1 MPTEYGRGTIKK
13 KIERQLSAN
22 KGGSGII
29 RIFESLIEDPGI
41 GSNTTDIPFPP
52 PHLHPLIIRVLS
64 LDLLKNNIT
73 STLTRLF
80 SHPTFHQ
87 LTIHALRTKSFKT
100 PLVLSSTA
108 SLAYSKQ
115 SATEI

>member
-1 MPTEYGRGTIKK
+1 MPTEYGRGTIK

-52 PHLHPLIIRVLS
+52 PPPPPPI
-64 LDLLKNNIT
+64 DNQGPFF
-73 STLTRLF
+73 RL
-80 SHPTFHQ
+80 
-87 LTIHALRTKSFKT
+87 A
-100 PLVLSSTA
+100 
-108 SLAYSKQ
+108 
-115 SATEI
+115 

>member
-1 MPTEYGRGTIKK
+1 MPTEYGRGTIK

-29 RIFESLIEDPGI
+29 RIFESLIEDPEVRV
-41 GSNTTDIPFPP
+41 
-52 PHLHPLIIRVLS
+52 RVLS